1 MWPARPLPSVEAMEH
16 TRKSSLQ
23 WPLIFGLGALGLIH
37 PLTHMTGVAEALG
50 VQAVAPVLI
59 LAIALAWILIVG
71 LGNVGRP
78 VLTLVLAGVTYAVY
92 LVVISALL
100 TPILTGELQGPLAM
114 PFVLI
119 PLVLTNAFYGLVA
132 GLLAWGVQ
140 GLRRVRTGQAGEAR

>member
-1 MWPARPLPSVEAMEH
+1 MEQI
-16 TRKSSLQ
+16 RNSSLQ
-23 WPLIFGLGALGLIH
+23 WPLILGLGALGLIH
-37 PLTHMTGVAEALG
+37 PLTHLTGVAEALG

-59 LAIALAWILIVG
+59 LTIALAWILIVG

-92 LVVISALL
+92 LVVISVILS
-100 TPILTGELQGPLAM
+100 PILTGELQGPLAM
-114 PFVLI
+114 PFVLL

-140 GLRRVRTGQAGEAR
+140 GLRRGQAGVAR